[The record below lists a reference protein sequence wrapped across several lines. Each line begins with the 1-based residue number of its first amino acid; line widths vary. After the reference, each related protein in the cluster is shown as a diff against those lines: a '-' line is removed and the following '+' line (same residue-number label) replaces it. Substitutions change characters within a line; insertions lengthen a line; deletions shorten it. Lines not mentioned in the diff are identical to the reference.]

1 MNVRRAQYREGAG
14 LLATGDGR
22 LFFLSAVDH
31 PCSALLMRAV
41 SDERPLHA
49 LEAVVTGGV
58 SDVPPFAY
66 IETLDGI
73 EGVVCGKLQVEVTDN
88 GISVVDGASADPWAR
103 LSSSLDATVRV
114 CGDAAGFGDLWI
126 ESGVVRASSFS
137 WAPHSQS
144 GTAAAL
150 TGSVEFRAPA
160 AVRPTLDL
168 PDNPES
174 AVADSRRARSKRR
187 GRASAGR
194 KSGDDGSAPPV
205 RAVDALVCLECDG
218 LNPPMTARCASCGAL
233 LWGANSEVRSVKQP
247 ALGAIRLSDERVEFL
262 DADLLIGRNPAR
274 FGIQSHQ
281 REVVHG
287 IGDQSVSRLHIEL
300 ILDGWTVKAVNH
312 KQGPGTTVETLLG
325 GSERLP
331 AGTPRKL
338 DHGDTIYFGTVWLR
352 YDERGSAASAG
363 AHAGGGRT

>member
-1 MNVRRAQYREGAG
+1 MNVRRALYREGAG

-49 LEAVVTGGV
+49 LEAVVTGEG
-58 SDVPPFAY
+58 SDVPSFAY

-73 EGVVCGKLQVEVTDN
+73 EGVVCGKIKLEVIGHETA
-88 GISVVDGASADPWAR
+88 VVDGATADPWAQ
-103 LSSSLDATVRV
+103 LSCSLDTTIQYGGEVQ
-114 CGDAAGFGDLWI
+114 GIGGLWI

-168 PDNPES
+168 PTNPES
-174 AVADSRRARSKRR
+174 AVVDSRRARSKRR

-205 RAVDALVCLECDG
+205 RTVDALVCLECNG
-218 LNPPMTARCASCGAL
+218 LNPPMTARCGSCSAL
-233 LWGANSEVRSVKQP
+233 LWGANSEVRSVEQP
-247 ALGAIRLSDERVEFL
+247 ALGAVRLSDERIEPL

-287 IGDQSVSRLHIEL
+287 IGDQSVSRLHMEL

-331 AGTPRKL
+331 AGTPRQL

-352 YDERGSAASAG
+352 YEERGPQPG
-363 AHAGGGRT
+363 

>member
-1 MNVRRAQYREGAG
+1 MSLRRAQYREGAG

-49 LEAVVTGGV
+49 LEAVVTGGG
-58 SDVPPFAY
+58 SDMPPFAY

-73 EGVVCGKLQVEVTDN
+73 EGVVCGELEVEVTDN
-88 GISVVDGASADPWAR
+88 ETSVVDGASADPWAR

-114 CGDAAGFGDLWI
+114 GGEADGIGDLWI

-137 WAPHSQS
+137 WAPYRES
-144 GTAAAL
+144 GPAAAL

-160 AVRPTLDL
+160 ATRPTLDL
-168 PDNPES
+168 PDKPES
-174 AVADSRRARSKRR
+174 AVTDSRGARSKRR
-187 GRASAGR
+187 GRAGAGR
-194 KSGDDGSAPPV
+194 KSSDDAAALPV
-205 RAVDALVCLECDG
+205 RTVDALVCLECEG
-218 LNPPMTARCASCGAL
+218 LNPPMTPRCGGCAAL
-233 LWGANSEVRSVKQP
+233 LWGANSEVRSVEQP
-247 ALGAIRLSDERVEFL
+247 ALGTIRLSDERDELL

-312 KQGPGTTVETLLG
+312 KQGRGTTVETLLG

-331 AGTPRKL
+331 AGTPRQL
-338 DHGDTIYFGTVWLR
+338 DNGDTIHFGTVWLR
-352 YDERGSAASAG
+352 YEERGSQPG
-363 AHAGGGRT
+363 